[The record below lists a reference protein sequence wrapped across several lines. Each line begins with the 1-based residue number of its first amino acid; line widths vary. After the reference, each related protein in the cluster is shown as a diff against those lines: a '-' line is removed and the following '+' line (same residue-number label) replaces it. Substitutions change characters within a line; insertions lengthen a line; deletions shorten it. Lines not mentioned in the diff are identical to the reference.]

1 VLSSTDK
8 ECDKKESEYVK
19 ACNVVRGEFQTLCK
33 QLGIQGQ
40 NIKRELVNLIT
51 ELPDIYS
58 KLADSFKTLA
68 QAVEFYTEFVKFIF
82 GKEHPGGCVPLL
94 TYMIGKFIFSLVH
107 ILLVQYPSPC
117 FPNRG
122 T

>member
-1 VLSSTDK
+1 M
-8 ECDKKESEYVK
+8 K
-19 ACNVVRGEFQTLCK
+19 ASNVVRGEFQTLCK

-40 NIKRELVNLIT
+40 KIKCELVSLIA

-58 KLADSFKTLA
+58 KLADGVKMLA

-94 TYMIGKFIFSLVH
+94 KYMIGKYIFFIS
-107 ILLVQYPSPC
+107 
-117 FPNRG
+117 
-122 T
+122 